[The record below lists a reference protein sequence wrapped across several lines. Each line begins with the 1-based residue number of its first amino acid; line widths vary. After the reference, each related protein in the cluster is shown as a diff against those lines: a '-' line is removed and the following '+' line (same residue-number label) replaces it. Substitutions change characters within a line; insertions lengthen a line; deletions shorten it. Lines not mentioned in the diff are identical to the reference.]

1 MPRATFSV
9 RMMLAAVTAVAL
21 PLAALTAKP
30 SYLSGL
36 GMMLL
41 ATAFPPLFW
50 IGSWFG
56 GRYTRAF
63 CIGAFA
69 PAMVAAVFLAFSL
82 ITVIGPHTVAFDECL
97 EIVAKLAEFYRF
109 LLAFFWT
116 AMPVIGLLCVVAA
129 WTLEG
134 HESPGGT

>member
-1 MPRATFSV
+1 MPRPTFSL

-30 SYLSGL
+30 TFLSGL
-36 GMMLL
+36 AMMLL
-41 ATAFPPLFW
+41 ATAFPPLCW

-69 PAMVAAVFLAFSL
+69 PAVVAAIFLAFSL
-82 ITVIGPHTVAFDECL
+82 ITVIGPQTVAFDECL
-97 EIVAKLAEFYRF
+97 AIVAKLAEFYRF

-116 AMPVIGLLCVVAA
+116 AMPIIGFLCVVAA

-134 HESPGGT
+134 HESLDGE

>member
-1 MPRATFSV
+1 MPRPTFSLK
-9 RMMLAAVTAVAL
+9 MMLAAVTAVAL
-21 PLAALTAKP
+21 PFAALTAKP

-36 GMMLL
+36 AMMLL
-41 ATAFPPLFW
+41 ATAFPPIFW
-50 IGSWFG
+50 IGYGLG

-69 PAMVAAVFLAFSL
+69 PAMVAALFLAFSL
-82 ITVIGPHTVAFDECL
+82 ITVTGPQTVAFDECL
-97 EIVAKLAEFYRF
+97 AVVAKLAEFYRF

-116 AMPVIGLLCVVAA
+116 AMPVVGMFCVVAA

-134 HESPGGT
+134 HESPDEK